1 MTDLKV
7 TLRKGKYVIQDYTN
21 GRKQV
26 RDRDNKKL
34 LFQYKKEA
42 QAYAKE
48 LSGAIE
54 RKEIKLSGRHNFK
67 QKFKEYGLFRL
78 EMAHAATSRDTVGG
92 VSGYISYFNK
102 FVVPHFPDV
111 YLDEVDGPMLEDFVK
126 ALVAAKVPH
135 KTNTRIIQH
144 IHTFLRWCEFK
155 KLHHNFASA

>member
-1 MTDLKV
+1 MNDLRI
-7 TLRKGKYVIQDYTN
+7 TLRKGKYVIQDYAN

-34 LFQYKKEA
+34 SFKYKKEA

-78 EMAHAATSRDTVGG
+78 EMAHSATSRDTIHG
-92 VSGYISYFNK
+92 VSGLQVGNTFSIPDLPGKSYSKKIFQITSIEHIISQDLWTTSVEGSMRNLDAGSGTIKKFN
-102 FVVPHFPDV
+102 D
-111 YLDEVDGPMLEDFVK
+111 
-126 ALVAAKVPH
+126 
-135 KTNTRIIQH
+135 R
-144 IHTFLRWCEFK
+144 
-155 KLHHNFASA
+155 